1 MKSLLVTL
9 IFILTATLS
18 SLAQSDTEIKVVK
31 LTNGNEYIGKI
42 ISDDGREVL
51 IETNNVGKIYV
62 NKNDIKS
69 ISAYDPAEFTV
80 LNNDIVKSTAFST
93 RYTFTTNALPIK
105 KKDSYYMINLWG
117 PEFHMT
123 IADNFNIGVMSTWFA
138 SPIAVAAKYSI
149 PTKNPKVNFS
159 VGEIVGSGGYIAPEM
174 VLSLSFANIT
184 LGDRDKNITFAGGY
198 LVSNPEIGFG
208 NPSHG
213 PMGSIGA
220 HVRISDKSSFIFDS
234 MFGSTKRDYTN
245 FGSPSTMYTPFFL
258 FMPGLRLE
266 QGEGKAVQFCMAG
279 ASFDGAVFPFPYVTW
294 FRKL

>member
-31 LTNGNEYIGKI
+31 LTNGSEYIGKI

>member
-1 MKSLLVTL
+1 MKSLL
-9 IFILTATLS
+9 LTFLCIVS
-18 SLAQSDTEIKVVK
+18 VSLDCLAQPDSDTKVIK

-42 ISDDGREVL
+42 ISDDGREIL
-51 IETNNVGKIYV
+51 IETNNVGKIYLLKKDV
-62 NKNDIKS
+62 QS
-69 ISAYDPAEFTV
+69 ISAYDPTEFTV
-80 LNNDIVKSTAFST
+80 LNNEVVKSTTFST
-93 RYTFTTNALPIK
+93 RYTFTTNALPLK

-138 SPIAVAAKYSI
+138 SPIALAAKYSI
-149 PTKNPKVNFS
+149 PTKNPNVNFS
-159 VGEIVGSGGYIAPEM
+159 VGEIIGSGGYIAPEM

-198 LVSNPEIGFG
+198 LASNPNIGFG

-234 MFGSTKRDYTN
+234 MFGQTKRESTV
-245 FGSPSTMYTPFFL
+245 FGAPSTYTTQFFL

-279 ASFDGAVFPFPYVTW
+279 ASFDGNVFPFPYVTW

>member
-1 MKSLLVTL
+1 MILLIMASGVC
-9 IFILTATLS
+9 F
-18 SLAQSDTEIKVVK
+18 AQTDGETKIIK

-69 ISAYDPAEFTV
+69 IAAYDPAEFTI
-80 LNNDIVKSTAFST
+80 LNNEVVKSTAFST

-105 KKDSYYMINLWG
+105 KKDSYYMVNLWG
-117 PEFHMT
+117 PEFHVT
-123 IADNFNIGVMSTWFA
+123 IADNFNIGVMSSWLA
-138 SPIAVAAKYSI
+138 SPIALAAKYSI

-159 VGEIVGSGGYIAPEM
+159 VGEIIGSGGYIAPEM
-174 VLSLSFANIT
+174 GLSLTFANIT
-184 LGDRDKNITFAGGY
+184 LGDRDKNITFSGGY
-198 LVSNPEIGFG
+198 LVANSEVGFG

-213 PMGSIGA
+213 PMGSVGA

-234 MFGSTKRDYTN
+234 MFGSTTRDYTN
-245 FGSPSTMYTPFFL
+245 FGSPSTRYTPFFL

-279 ASFDGAVFPFPYVTW
+279 ASLDGAVFPFPYVTW

>member
-279 ASFDGAVFPFPYVTW
+279 ASFDGTVFPFPYVTW

>member
-184 LGDRDKNITFAGGY
+184 LGDRDKNLTIAGGY